1 MGLEGSGAF
10 GAVGIGAWTWAV
22 LSGIPEGACAC
33 GAEGHMASIGPPALG
48 AKGCVERLRPT
59 GKTTH
64 YDLCV
69 AGAPANHVRSASLR
83 SGGCRLAVRKM
94 IEYQIGALPRTP
106 FPASRDFAPVGS
118 MSLDSRVV
126 GLPYESSSFATSRGN
141 ERYEGKK
148 QRVIYFRYHFG
159 VFPLWWLAP
168 PPFRPA
174 GKRVTGFSVAYG
186 SLRIQFPC
194 HLKRGHYGC
203 LAMGPCLCRKA

>member
-1 MGLEGSGAF
+1 MGFCEESAGSC
-10 GAVGIGAWTWAV
+10 
-22 LSGIPEGACAC
+22 IPEGACAC

-159 VFPLWWLAP
+159 VFPLWWLSPYEQAP
-168 PPFRPA
+168 L
-174 GKRVTGFSVAYG
+174 GFEG
-186 SLRIQFPC
+186 
-194 HLKRGHYGC
+194 
-203 LAMGPCLCRKA
+203 